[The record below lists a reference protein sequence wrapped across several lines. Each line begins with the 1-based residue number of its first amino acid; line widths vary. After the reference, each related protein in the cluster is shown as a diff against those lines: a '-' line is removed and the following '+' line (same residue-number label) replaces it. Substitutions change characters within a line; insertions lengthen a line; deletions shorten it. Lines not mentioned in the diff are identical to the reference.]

1 MKSPGLRIKYIRTE
15 GLGRKY
21 NQDEFASTIYLSQS
35 QLSKIENEENDVTEQ
50 TAYIIQN
57 VHGYNMNWIINGKGP
72 MNYFGEEKKEGK
84 LNLRFEEINHIYRN
98 VLRYPKSKETIEAY
112 FKIKDIHRLAIDQII
127 LGLLSDN

>member
-1 MKSPGLRIKYIRTE
+1 MTSPGLRIKYIRTE

-35 QLSKIENEENDVTEQ
+35 QLSKIENDENDVTEQ

-84 LNLRFEEINHIYRN
+84 LNLKFEEINHIYRN
-98 VLRYPKSKETIEAY
+98 ILRYPKSKATIEAY
-112 FKIKDIHRLAIDQII
+112 FKIKDTHRTAIDQII